1 MGHKNTQFIINCAL
15 SSSTDLANNAYM
27 CKAVGGTVHV
37 GGFMGTGTKCVY
49 PDGRKQPLSCVQTL
63 W

>member
-1 MGHKNTQFIINCAL
+1 MGHKNTQFVITCAF
-15 SSSTDLANNAYM
+15 SSPTNLVQNAYM

-49 PDGRKQPLSCVQTL
+49 PGGIKQPLSCLQTL
-63 W
+63 